1 MRQIIR
7 IYESKSQSA
16 RVEAQRFANPD
27 LELATLIMIKPYQNV
42 RRQHKS
48 LIHCGRI
55 LECKK

>member
-42 RRQHKS
+42 RRQHK
-48 LIHCGRI
+48 IT
-55 LECKK
+55 